1 MLSTGRRNLTKR
13 YLLRGCE
20 IMSAKRAVVAINVY
34 DRKVY
39 KFDSIGEACE
49 VLGLRH
55 SEIYR
60 VMKKERKS
68 TGGFMF
74 EPLEEYLQRRG
85 KK

>member
-1 MLSTGRRNLTKR
+1 
-13 YLLRGCE
+13 
-20 IMSAKRAVVAINVY
+20 MSAKRAVVGINVY

-39 KFDSIGEACE
+39 KFDSIREACE
-49 VLGLRH
+49 VLDVRH
-55 SEIYR
+55 SEVYR

>member
-1 MLSTGRRNLTKR
+1 
-13 YLLRGCE
+13 
-20 IMSAKRAVVAINVY
+20 MSAKRAVVAINVY

-39 KFDSIGEACE
+39 KFESIGEACK
-49 VLGLRH
+49 VLNVRH

-68 TGGFMF
+68 TGGFIF
-74 EPLEEYLQRRG
+74 ETLDEYLQRRG